1 MKITFNTIKEI
12 IIFNIHKTTMQNIT
26 KNEAISETPVLLWC
40 NDILFNVTQIT
51 SDQLFLK
58 QVNGI
63 EYIDT
68 ITYVN
73 SEKIEQS
80 RWNGY
85 TIEVRDMS
93 GHSIY
98 EPLTEFLKDD
108 KNESW

>member
-1 MKITFNTIKEI
+1 MKITLNTIKEI
-12 IIFNIHKTTMQNIT
+12 IVFNIHKTTIENII

-40 NDILFNVTQIT
+40 NDILFNMTQTT

-58 QVNGI
+58 QIEGI

>member
-12 IIFNIHKTTMQNIT
+12 IIFNIHKTTIQNIT

-40 NDILFNVTQIT
+40 NDILFNMTQTT

-58 QVNGI
+58 QIEGI

-98 EPLTEFLKDD
+98 EPLTKFLED
-108 KNESW
+108 KKQ

>member
-12 IIFNIHKTTMQNIT
+12 IIFNIHKTTIQNIT

-58 QVNGI
+58 QTQGV
-63 EYIDT
+63 ECLDT
-68 ITYVN
+68 VTYTFT
-73 SEKIEQS
+73 EKIEQS

-98 EPLTEFLKDD
+98 DPLTKFLED
-108 KNESW
+108 KK